1 MPPKKSAKTDGAQLL
16 KHDLKNH
23 TIGSLYLIGGEED
36 YLKEHY
42 LAALEKE
49 VVEEAFRDFNYDV
62 FEGAALT
69 VDQLTQAIDRYPAMA
84 ERRMIVVK
92 DLDVFKPTAAFKDV
106 LPDILNDLPEY
117 VCLVFYYDTIAL
129 KPDKRT
135 KLYAA
140 INKSGCI
147 ADFSHLER
155 HDLIPW
161 VKRQAKAAG
170 KQIDTDTCDY
180 LLFLCG
186 TSMTGLIPEIEKA
199 CAHSATDSVKRSD
212 IEAVCTKVLDAVIFD
227 LTDAITAQRFDRALG
242 LVNDLIA
249 QRNEPIILLSA
260 IARHIQRLY
269 AAKLVMQS
277 HGSDKELMELLGS
290 KSAYYARKMR
300 DAAAQLQLNWLR
312 RALLLCGESDVA
324 MKSAGTDRQ
333 KTLELLLLQ
342 MATNF
347 GEKAGRHDD
356 SY

>member
-1 MPPKKSAKTDGAQLL
+1 MPPKKSAKADGTQLL
-16 KHDLKNH
+16 KNDLKNH
-23 TIGSLYLIGGEED
+23 TVGSLYLIGGEES

-42 LAALEKE
+42 LAALKKE
-49 VVEEAFRDFNYDV
+49 VLEEAFQDFNYDV
-62 FEGAALT
+62 FEGASLT
-69 VDQLTQAIDRYPAMA
+69 VDQLTLAIDSYPAMA

-92 DLDVFKPTAAFKDV
+92 DLDVFKPTAALKDA
-106 LPDILNDLPEY
+106 LPDILRDLPDY

-135 KLYAA
+135 KLYTS
-140 INKSGCI
+140 INKMGCI

-161 VKRQAKAAG
+161 VKRQAKSAG

-186 TSMTGLIPEIEKA
+186 TAMTNLIPEIEKA
-199 CAHSATDSVKRSD
+199 CAHSATDFIKRSD
-212 IEAVCTKVLDAVIFD
+212 IDAVCTKVLDAVTFD

-249 QRNEPIILLSA
+249 QKNEPIVLLSA

-269 AAKLVMQS
+269 AAKLAMQS
-277 HGSDKELMELLGS
+277 HVGDKELLELLGS

-300 DAAAQLQLNWLR
+300 DSAAQLEIDWLR
-312 RALLLCGESDVA
+312 RTLLLCGESDVA
-324 MKSAGTDRQ
+324 MKSSGADRQ
-333 KTLELLLLQ
+333 KVLELLLLQ
-342 MATNF
+342 MAANF
-347 GEKAGRHDD
+347 GEKAGRR
-356 SY
+356 

>member
-1 MPPKKSAKTDGAQLL
+1 MPPKKTSAADGVQRL
-16 KHDLKNH
+16 KNDLKNH
-23 TIGSLYLIGGEED
+23 AVGSLYLIGGEES

-49 VVEEAFRDFNYDV
+49 VVDESFRDFNYDV
-62 FEGAALT
+62 FEGASLT
-69 VDQLTQAIDRYPAMA
+69 ADQLTQAVDSYPAMA
-84 ERRMIVVK
+84 ERRMVVVK
-92 DLDVFKPTAAFKDV
+92 DFDVFKPTAALKEA
-106 LPDILNDLPEY
+106 LPDILGDLPEY

-140 INKSGCI
+140 INKAGCI
-147 ADFSHLER
+147 ADFSHMDR

-161 VKRQAKAAG
+161 VKRRAKAAG
-170 KQIDTDTCDY
+170 KHIDTDTCDY

-186 TSMTGLIPEIEKA
+186 VSMTNLISEIEKA

-212 IEAVCTKVLDAVIFD
+212 IDAVCTKILDAVTFD

-249 QRNEPIILLSA
+249 QKNEPIVLLAA
-260 IARHIQRLY
+260 IARHMQRLY
-269 AAKLVMQS
+269 AAKLAMQS
-277 HGSDKELMELLGS
+277 HISDKELMGLLGT

-300 DAAAQLQLNWLR
+300 DAAAQLRVSWLR
-312 RALLLCGESDVA
+312 RTLLLCGECDVA
-324 MKSAGTDRQ
+324 MKSAGADRQ

-342 MATNF
+342 MASNWE
-347 GEKAGRHDD
+347 EKAGRR
-356 SY
+356 